1 MTRDEVKSECLEWL
15 IDNTEKDGRLPQT
28 SCKNM
33 IEDIVDELFD
43 DFEKQI
49 AQLKR
54 DREYWKRSFKK
65 QVEASRKKYD

>member
-65 QVEASRKKYD
+65 QVEVSRRKK